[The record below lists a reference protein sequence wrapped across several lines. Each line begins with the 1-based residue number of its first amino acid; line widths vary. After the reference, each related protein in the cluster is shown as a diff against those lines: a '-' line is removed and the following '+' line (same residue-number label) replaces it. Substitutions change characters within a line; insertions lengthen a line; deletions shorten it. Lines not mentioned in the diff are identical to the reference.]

1 MGATDSKLA
10 FRKSVFRLFEEEN
23 IPVDAD
29 DYWTLFWTLPE
40 TADDVF
46 SLVGTSDIR
55 RARDTARENL
65 ETLIDKLIS
74 QMDEIIHASNFPS
87 TQHSVGHLLN
97 CCRVL
102 TRIMPYV
109 FENPECAEWEDR
121 FFWTPRSVE
130 RSPPTAP
137 SGEGAPADSA
147 DQKPHPQ
154 YDTLPP
160 RGEILLTLTLRCLF
174 LAGFTLP
181 TTIGTADSRV
191 NYVIWETGVGSST
204 PIGSYRDNDMN
215 RTEVLRLLI
224 VLLSKS
230 MYIPPSQVLSK
241 DDPWLHFIV
250 SRTERKVVLALL
262 CSLLNTACR
271 YNPLGWGVPYN
282 HVVFTDTREQLVAV
296 CLRVLLVIL
305 DYHSP
310 QATNVARQNGQQPS
324 VLSAEIATG
333 IEIRDPEKRAL
344 AEHGAAP
351 TLEDLT
357 LGEQDEVHEPTDNA
371 FRHYLS
377 KLHRAQDFQFL
388 IDGIYRILSNP
399 MQANSTYL
407 PGSTKR
413 VRCHVEMMMLC
424 WKILETNSRFRNY
437 LMDTER
443 ALDLMV
449 VLIYHAMENKLN
461 PAQVGLVRMCTF
473 ILQTLSSDRTFGVKL
488 NRTFDGH
495 SSLPTSIRI
504 PAFHGTY
511 ADFLIISI
519 FALIATSRGSLS
531 TLYPAMILTVANVS
545 PYLKNLSV
553 TSASKLSALF
563 GSISA
568 PGFLLADEANHRLV
582 GYLLE
587 AFNNIIQ
594 YQFSGNPNLV
604 YTIVRNHVKFEKLRD
619 FTLESAVA
627 EIERLRQLKEEKV
640 RRVSPSVA
648 PATTTTSPPP
658 PPPIVQEPTSEE
670 NDQPETASDK
680 PSSDPLTDELS
691 EKAKGKL
698 PEGSKLSRQSSQ
710 ASLPS
715 VPQRQPSVSSMV
727 STGSLLP
734 GAKNG
739 FIPTADWVSKWH
751 SELQLQPILT
761 MLDNLIPQVEEMCT
775 TQSLTTDQQVLDFL
789 RTVTLV
795 GILPPPQPIF
805 IRKFQWGEA
814 LVIWFRSMLWGQAYV
829 SSISSYGPWN
839 GTQVKLFQIKQ
850 QIVNQNAEP
859 SPSSPRSSV
868 S

>member
-1 MGATDSKLA
+1 M
-10 FRKSVFRLFEEEN
+10 RLRLVN
-23 IPVDAD
+23 H
-29 DYWTLFWTLPE
+29 TL
-40 TADDVF
+40 
-46 SLVGTSDIR
+46 
-55 RARDTARENL
+55 
-65 ETLIDKLIS
+65 K
-74 QMDEIIHASNFPS
+74 
-87 TQHSVGHLLN
+87 
-97 CCRVL
+97 
-102 TRIMPYV
+102 
-109 FENPECAEWEDR
+109 
-121 FFWTPRSVE
+121 
-130 RSPPTAP
+130 
-137 SGEGAPADSA
+137 GAPEE
-147 DQKPHPQ
+147 DQKSHPQ

-181 TTIGTADSRV
+181 STMGTAESRV

-204 PIGSYRDNDMN
+204 PIGSSRDNDMN

-230 MYIPPSQVLSK
+230 MYITPSQVLSK
-241 DDPWLHFIV
+241 EDPWLNFIIT
-250 SRTERKVVLALL
+250 RIERKVVLALL

-282 HVVFTDTREQLVAV
+282 HVVFADTREQLVAV

-310 QATNVARQNGQQPS
+310 QTTQLARQNGQTS
-324 VLSAEIATG
+324 DTSATEIATG
-333 IEIRDPEKRAL
+333 FDVRDPEKRAL
-344 AEHGAAP
+344 AENGAGSTMEDI
-351 TLEDLT
+351 TLANQEDT
-357 LGEQDEVHEPTDNA
+357 HEPVENA
-371 FRHYLS
+371 FRHYMS

-424 WKILETNSRFRNY
+424 WKILEINSRFRNY

-449 VLIYHAMENKLN
+449 VLIYHAVENKLN

-495 SSLPTSIRI
+495 SSLPASVRI
-504 PAFHGTY
+504 AAFHGTY

-519 FALIATSRGSLS
+519 FSLIATSRGTLS
-531 TLYPAMILTVANVS
+531 TLYPAMILTIANVS

-553 TSASKLSALF
+553 SSASKLLALF

-594 YQFSGNPNLV
+594 YQFSDNPNLV
-604 YTIVRNHVKFEKLRD
+604 YSIVRNHAKFEKLRD
-619 FTLESAVA
+619 FTLEGAVT
-627 EIERLRQLKEEKV
+627 EIEHLRQLKEEKLG
-640 RRVSPSVA
+640 RSAANPIPA
-648 PATTTTSPPP
+648 TTATTTTATISSSSSPL
-658 PPPIVQEPTSEE
+658 QEASKSQGRDDIGSAAERLIEE
-670 NDQPETASDK
+670 AQTE
-680 PSSDPLTDELS
+680 ELS

-698 PEGSKLSRQSSQ
+698 PENSKLSRHSSQ

-715 VPQRQPSVSSMV
+715 MPERQASVSSMV
-727 STGSLLP
+727 SAGSLLP

-751 SELQLQPILT
+751 SELPLLPILT
-761 MLDNLIPQVEEMCT
+761 LLDNLIPQVEEMCT

-789 RTVTLV
+789 RGVTLV

-829 SSISSYGPWN
+829 SSISVYGPWN

-850 QIVNQNAEP
+850 QIANQSTEP
-859 SPSSPRSSV
+859 SSSSSPRNSV
-868 S
+868 TQTR